1 MISDRLKRVILD
13 ELNLGDVDVAETTTA
28 RDIPGWDS
36 LAHVRIIFAVEKAF
50 GVRFSNLEVMRL
62 STISELQRLV
72 DSKAG
77 R

>member
-1 MISDRLKRVILD
+1 MISERLKRVILD

-50 GVRFSNLEVMRL
+50 GVRFTNLEVMRL
-62 STISELQRLV
+62 STISELQQLV

>member
-13 ELNLGDVDVAETTTA
+13 ELNLGDVDVVDTTTA